1 MTDWP
6 PEFGPLE
13 ICEYKIIKA
22 HLDLFDGNL
31 TNTADALRLSFRC
44 IQYKVRRYAKLGLPI
59 QWRHRADTIKTLC
72 DDDATKTP
80 ARR

>member
-1 MTDWP
+1 MTTY
-6 PEFGPLE
+6 PENWSALDVA
-13 ICEYKIIKA
+13 EYRLIKA

-59 QWRHRADTIKTLC
+59 QWKRRADTIQTLG
-72 DDDATKTP
+72 DDSASETTV
-80 ARR
+80 RR